1 MSCATCKQVC
11 SIYSCYSNLW
21 IGKTTVL
28 AGVVSVTIKNV
39 GTGRVVTEDVTTSI
53 DGLVKISGGTWNK
66 MLFTEAQIEIKI
78 MQDGDV
84 VTVFPYLDPNAS
96 PATFSTTAQDCLV
109 FNTSPVYGSDGDMY
123 AYANQY
129 LIEP

>member
-28 AGVVSVTIKNV
+28 AGVVSVQIKNV

-53 DGLVKISGGTWNK
+53 DGLVKISG
-66 MLFTEAQIEIKI
+66 
-78 MQDGDV
+78 
-84 VTVFPYLDPNAS
+84 
-96 PATFSTTAQDCLV
+96 
-109 FNTSPVYGSDGDMY
+109 
-123 AYANQY
+123 
-129 LIEP
+129 